1 MLEALAVIPSSATPL
16 QTYFGCISSLL
27 APLQNSSCE
36 TVNAATVFKAFV
48 SVFFNRTGPAAH
60 IPKSTPMRN
69 IKTKPEEVVIEE
81 PAVNK
86 RIVSV
91 IAALGVIATGLGVA
105 AEVTRTKVRS
115 SPSPLRPVRSF
126 ISNY

>member
-1 MLEALAVIPSSATPL
+1 
-16 QTYFGCISSLL
+16 
-27 APLQNSSCE
+27 
-36 TVNAATVFKAFV
+36 
-48 SVFFNRTGPAAH
+48 
-60 IPKSTPMRN
+60 MRN

-81 PAVNK
+81 PVVKK

-105 AEVTRTKVRS
+105 AEITRTKVRCC
-115 SPSPLRPVRSF
+115 PTPLRPVRSF